1 MKNPIPITSNI
12 TRIASNKS
20 PWLAD
25 TNVGD
30 IYNVPI
36 SHGEGRFLADE
47 KTILELAKNGQ
58 IATQYV
64 DFSGEATNDIHFNPN
79 DSMYAIEGI
88 TSPDGRVFGK
98 MGHSERIGYGLCKNV
113 PGDYEIK
120 MFKSAVKYFK

>member
-79 DSMYAIEGI
+79 DSMYVLKV
-88 TSPDGRVFGK
+88 SPHPTAVYSVRWVTAKESATVFT
-98 MGHSERIGYGLCKNV
+98 RTF
-113 PGDYEIK
+113 PATT
-120 MFKSAVKYFK
+120 KSRCSSQL